1 MAQMPKIAYEWS
13 GICKSLVMKTF
24 KPALAA
30 LAAWLLFPP
39 AGFAMDKE
47 AGYGDAAYGRGLA
60 IRWCSSC
67 HLVTADQQRAKEGAP
82 PFATIAQSPNFNSD
96 RLARLMLSPH
106 PNMAKLALSRAAID
120 DIAAYITSL
129 KK

>member
-1 MAQMPKIAYEWS
+1 MLKTTYEWS
-13 GICKSLVMKTF
+13 VIRKSLVMNTCKA
-24 KPALAA
+24 ALAA
-30 LAAWLLFPP
+30 LAAWLLLTP
-39 AGFAMDKE
+39 AGFAADNE

-67 HLVTADQQRAKEGAP
+67 HLVTADQQRAKAGAP
-82 PFATIAQSPNFNSD
+82 PFATIAQSQNFNSD
-96 RLARLMLSPH
+96 RLAHLMLSPH

-120 DIAAYITSL
+120 DIAAYILSL